1 MFLRDSKGER
11 MASAGYA
18 RRQTRGEA
26 AKPRSLEETPIAV
39 KKARRANRR
48 TLNEIGE
55 VNA

>member
-1 MFLRDSKGER
+1 
-11 MASAGYA
+11 MASAEYA

-26 AKPRSLEETPIAV
+26 AKPRNLEVKPSVV
-39 KKARRANRR
+39 KKARRANRQ